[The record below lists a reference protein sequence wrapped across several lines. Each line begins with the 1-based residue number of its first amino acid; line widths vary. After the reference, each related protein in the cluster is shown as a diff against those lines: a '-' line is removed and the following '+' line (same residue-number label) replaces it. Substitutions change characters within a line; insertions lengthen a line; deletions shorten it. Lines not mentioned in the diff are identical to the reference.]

1 MDDQFTHSLF
11 CTIFLKQL
19 TQNWY
24 MKTDQK
30 RFENIRTLVII
41 AVAPATIYPRLDR
54 MQNNFLSKLYW
65 RS

>member
-1 MDDQFTHSLF
+1 
-11 CTIFLKQL
+11 
-19 TQNWY
+19 